1 MERNLKNEK
10 GNCLLGAFIL
20 ILTGAII
27 IPMLI
32 GLFSLRLDFASG
44 QHRITPTSID
54 TDIWGNYK
62 VYFKTSEYTQNSQE
76 DYYYIDKDDTELK
89 EQMEECIKNG
99 NTVMVYYDKYVG
111 FKGVTAPGTSP
122 ITKIEIL
129 EEN

>member
-1 MERNLKNEK
+1 MRRNK

-20 ILTGAII
+20 IFIGAII
-27 IPMLI
+27 ILFFV

-54 TDIWGNYK
+54 TDICGNYK
-62 VYFKTSEYTQNSQE
+62 VYFKTSEYTQNSNE
-76 DYYYIDKDDTELK
+76 DYYYIEKDNEELK
-89 EQMEECIKNG
+89 NQMEECIKNG
-99 NTVMVYYDKYVG
+99 KTIMVYYDKWVG
-111 FKGVTAPGTSP
+111 FKGITAPDTSP

>member
-1 MERNLKNEK
+1 MKNEK
-10 GNCLLGAFIL
+10 GNCLLGGFLL

-27 IPMLI
+27 ILFFI

-62 VYFKTSEYTQNSQE
+62 VYFKTSEYTQNSNE
-76 DYYYIDKDDTELK
+76 DYYYIDKNNTELK

-99 NTVMVYYDKYVG
+99 DTVMVYYDKWVG
-111 FKGVTAPGTSP
+111 FKGITAPVTSP

-129 EEN
+129 KED

>member
-1 MERNLKNEK
+1 MKSEK
-10 GNCLLGAFIL
+10 GNYLLGAFIL

-27 IPMLI
+27 ILTFI
-32 GLFSLRLDFASG
+32 GLFSLRLDFESG

-76 DYYYIDKDDTELK
+76 DYYYIDKNNTELK

-99 NTVMVYYDKYVG
+99 NTVMAYYDKYVG
-111 FKGVTAPGTSP
+111 FKSISAPKSSP

-129 EEN
+129 ENN